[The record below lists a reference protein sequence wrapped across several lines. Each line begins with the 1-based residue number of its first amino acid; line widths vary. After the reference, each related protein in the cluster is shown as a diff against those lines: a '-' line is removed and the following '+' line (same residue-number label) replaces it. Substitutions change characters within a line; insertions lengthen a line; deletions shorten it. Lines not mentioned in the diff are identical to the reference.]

1 MEKRAALWGSVIVG
15 FLGIVLVINASLD
28 SEWVGAGLL
37 LIASAIS
44 FGAIGYVFLK
54 K

>member
-1 MEKRAALWGSVIVG
+1 MEKRVTFWGSVIVG
-15 FLGIVLVINASLD
+15 FLGIVLVINASLN

-37 LIASAIS
+37 LIASAIA